1 MADAR
6 PGRPR
11 RRARILAVVLL
22 VLATGFLVA
31 QSFKLVAQVVGEQTD
46 FSVFYRTARELS
58 AGAGGGLYARPDG
71 PTGWPQCAPPVMS
84 IVFLPLQRL
93 PIGVAA
99 GVWAAI
105 NLGLLGVAVW
115 CLLRLYARLDRQRRL
130 YEKTRLWAIV
140 LLLSLANGC
149 LQVGQLTIL
158 FVTCWLL
165 YLVANVQRRHFLA
178 ALALAMPVA
187 AKFYPVVMWAVPVG
201 LRARRQ
207 LAFLLLA
214 LGVFVVVLPLL
225 VYGPR
230 AWDLSRGYVQ
240 AMFVGGAPRVE
251 RCFDVN
257 EVSTESLDVLLLRWL
272 THDPVW
278 HEQVTWFP
286 HLRLPR
292 PPVLLLAKCLRVCI
306 VLVAGVAAWRYRR
319 EAVRHP
325 VHAAVMF
332 AALWSA
338 TMYLLLA
345 DPKSR
350 YALYMFPAYMPLLS
364 WTAGAWAAGERRRA
378 VGLAVFV
385 ILTAACIAQLTPKVL
400 WYFETSLLA
409 TFAVWGALVRRMLW
423 EGSHR

>member
-1 MADAR
+1 V
-6 PGRPR
+6 
-11 RRARILAVVLL
+11 LAVGFVAGQSLTLL
-22 VLATGFLVA
+22 EKVTEG
-31 QSFKLVAQVVGEQTD
+31 QTD
-46 FSVFYRTARELS
+46 FSVFYRTARELG
-58 AGAGGGLYARPDG
+58 AGAGGGLYALPDE
-71 PTGWPQCAPPVMS
+71 PTGWPRCAPPVMS
-84 IVFLPLQRL
+84 IAFLPLQRL
-93 PIGVAA
+93 PIDVAA

-115 CLLRLYARLDRQRRL
+115 SLLRLYARLDRQRRL

-165 YLVANVQRRHFLA
+165 YLVANVHRRHCLA
-178 ALALAMPVA
+178 ALALTLPVA
-187 AKFYPVVMWAVPVG
+187 AKLYPVVMWAVPVG
-201 LRARRQ
+201 LRGRRQ
-207 LAFLLLA
+207 VAFLPLAF
-214 LGVFVVVLPLL
+214 GVFAVVLPLL

-240 AMFVGGAPRVE
+240 AMFIGGAPRVE
-251 RCFDVN
+251 SCFDVN
-257 EVSTESLDVLLLRWL
+257 QISSESLDVLLLRWL

-278 HEQVTWFP
+278 HEKVTWFP

-292 PPVLLLAKCLRVCI
+292 APVLLLAKCLRVCI
-306 VLVAGVAAWRYRR
+306 VLVAGIAAWRYRR

-325 VHAAVMF
+325 LHAAIMF

-350 YALYMFPAYMPLLS
+350 YALYMFPAYLPLLS
-364 WTAGAWAAGERRRA
+364 WTAGAWASGRKQRA
-378 VGLAVFV
+378 VGLTLFI
-385 ILTAACIAQLTPKVL
+385 ILTGACIAQLTPKVC

-409 TFAVWGALVRRMLW
+409 TFAVWLALIRQLLRGGRRL
-423 EGSHR
+423 GNP